1 MNSPIS
7 APVGHPRSP
16 RTTMYWIIGVD
27 MFLVHKDRTK
37 KEIMGLRQENR
48 QSAVKEVT
56 KAPSFHSTHDSRQED
71 EIRQSSFI

>member
-1 MNSPIS
+1 
-7 APVGHPRSP
+7 
-16 RTTMYWIIGVD
+16 